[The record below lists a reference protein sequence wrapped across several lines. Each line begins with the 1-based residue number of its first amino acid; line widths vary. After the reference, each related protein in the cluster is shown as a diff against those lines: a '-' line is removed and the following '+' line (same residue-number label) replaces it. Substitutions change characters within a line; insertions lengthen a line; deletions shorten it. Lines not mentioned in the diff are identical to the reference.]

1 MSVLSVSLASPLAT
15 VGFSAANT
23 RQLAAVRDSIDN
35 TVGSSRQRTPESD
48 DAKTAARRDKQA
60 AETELS
66 PQEQRRIAELKR
78 IDAAVRAHEQAH
90 IAVGRELI
98 TSGPNY
104 EYTYGPDG
112 KRYAVGG
119 EVGIDTS
126 PEREPEANI
135 DKGQRIQDTALA
147 PVDPS
152 PQDYRVAATGKQLE
166 DQGRRDL
173 RAERAAEAA
182 PRDSRVDA
190 YASPRERTPQLD
202 VYV

>member
-48 DAKTAARRDKQA
+48 DAKAAARRDKQA
-60 AETELS
+60 GETELS
-66 PQEQRRIAELKR
+66 PEEQRRIAELKR

>member
-23 RQLAAVRDSIDN
+23 RQLAAVRDSIDK

-48 DAKTAARRDKQA
+48 DAKAAARRDKQA
-60 AETELS
+60 AEAELS
-66 PQEQRRIAELKR
+66 PEEQRRIAELKR

-104 EYTYGPDG
+104 TYTYGPDG

>member
-48 DAKTAARRDKQA
+48 DTKAAARRDKQA

>member
-23 RQLAAVRDSIDN
+23 RQLAAVRDSIEN

-104 EYTYGPDG
+104 QYTYGPDG

>member
-48 DAKTAARRDKQA
+48 DAKAAARRDKQA
-60 AETELS
+60 GEAELS
-66 PQEQRRIAELKR
+66 PEEQRRIAELKR

>member
-104 EYTYGPDG
+104 QYTYGPDG

>member
-48 DAKTAARRDKQA
+48 DAKAAARRDKQA
-60 AETELS
+60 AEAELS
-66 PQEQRRIAELKR
+66 PEEQRRIAELKR

-104 EYTYGPDG
+104 AYTYGPDG
-112 KRYAVGG
+112 KRYAVSG